1 MNTTKEQNMTFYTD
15 EVWDELEVYGKSRT
29 NIFDYVRI
37 NQAEDDF
44 ISQLYCEAKDFGVL
58 LSVKCNKYTGALYVY
73 LRKNRG

>member
-1 MNTTKEQNMTFYTD
+1 MTFCTD
-15 EVWDELEVYGKSRT
+15 DVWNELEVYGKSRT
-29 NIFDYVRI
+29 NISNYARI
-37 NQAEDDF
+37 GSEDDF